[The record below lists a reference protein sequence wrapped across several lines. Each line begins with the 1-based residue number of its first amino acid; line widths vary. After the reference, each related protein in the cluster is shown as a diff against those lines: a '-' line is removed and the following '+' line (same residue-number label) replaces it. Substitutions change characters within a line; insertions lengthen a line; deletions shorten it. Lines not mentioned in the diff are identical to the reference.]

1 MNKVE
6 AKLIST
12 MAGTSSPSNETSNL
26 AFSGEGNEPSL
37 RSPHDIVSNY
47 EVNEGPVR
55 EKLKKTSI
63 TSLSGQVEPY
73 SRAEPEEEQRES
85 DKKNTLQAKILP
97 TDGNPENDDES
108 RGRPI
113 RKRSFEDPGVDKQ
126 TENEFDKAV
135 NRSYEGRQR
144 KRSKD
149 VHANRVA
156 WTETQERGL
165 LKSPVSEEVEE
176 VTTECEI
183 PVPNTVANTLT
194 RLDSEHRSAAEDIA
208 DQEMSDHLF
217 SPRKKRSR
225 DPLDADPHRE
235 QKIVATEEA
244 RAHRRSEE
252 FERSEILPIKDKGEQ
267 MNGTM
272 IEGPT
277 PEHVERLTIKE
288 VYIKASIE
296 ECLIA
301 YTFLETSGQ
310 RLHKHIHDI
319 SFCFSFKSK
328 AFATSLP

>member
-1 MNKVE
+1 
-6 AKLIST
+6 
-12 MAGTSSPSNETSNL
+12 MAGTNSSPNETSDF
-26 AFSGEGNEPSL
+26 AFSDEGSGPSL
-37 RSPHDIVSNY
+37 RPPHNIVSDY

-63 TSLSGQVEPY
+63 TSLSGQVELY
-73 SRAEPEEEQRES
+73 SKAEPEEEQSEPDRK
-85 DKKNTLQAKILP
+85 DILQAK
-97 TDGNPENDDES
+97 TSFTGGTSENDVEG

-113 RKRSFEDPGVDKQ
+113 RKRSFEDSGVDKE
-126 TENEFDKAV
+126 TENELDKAV

-165 LKSPVSEEVEE
+165 LRSPVSEEVEE
-176 VTTECEI
+176 ITAECAI
-183 PVPNTVANTLT
+183 PVPSTVANTLT

-288 VYIKASIE
+288 VYLKASIK

-301 YTFLETSGQ
+301 YTFLEASGQ

-319 SFCFSFKSK
+319 SFCFSFKPK